1 MFYLTSCA
9 GDFYKG
15 NKYLAQAGFSKNAGQ
30 YGWSNTSL
38 SDAENKAMQACEKY
52 KLQPLSFAKNK
63 SCMLI
68 GSFINPNH
76 PDTQDEIIQKKQVE
90 IEKAKKIKKITK
102 QRKLENE
109 YDRYIQQCEYIGFK
123 KDTDKMGE
131 CVLQMYNT
139 EIKIAQINAQQRK
152 SSSSDVLTD
161 MLLLNESL
169 KLINPPQKRG
179 FNCRAEPFGV
189 FTNIYCN

>member
-1 MFYLTSCA
+1 
-9 GDFYKG
+9 
-15 NKYLAQAGFSKNAGQ
+15 
-30 YGWSNTSL
+30 
-38 SDAENKAMQACEKY
+38 
-52 KLQPLSFAKNK
+52 
-63 SCMLI
+63 
-68 GSFINPNH
+68 
-76 PDTQDEIIQKKQVE
+76 
-90 IEKAKKIKKITK
+90 
-102 QRKLENE
+102 
-109 YDRYIQQCEYIGFK
+109 
-123 KDTDKMGE
+123 MGE

>member
-1 MFYLTSCA
+1 
-9 GDFYKG
+9 
-15 NKYLAQAGFSKNAGQ
+15 
-30 YGWSNTSL
+30 
-38 SDAENKAMQACEKY
+38 
-52 KLQPLSFAKNK
+52 
-63 SCMLI
+63 
-68 GSFINPNH
+68 
-76 PDTQDEIIQKKQVE
+76 
-90 IEKAKKIKKITK
+90 
-102 QRKLENE
+102 
-109 YDRYIQQCEYIGFK
+109 
-123 KDTDKMGE
+123 MGE

-139 EIKIAQINAQQRK
+139 EIKIPQINAQQRK